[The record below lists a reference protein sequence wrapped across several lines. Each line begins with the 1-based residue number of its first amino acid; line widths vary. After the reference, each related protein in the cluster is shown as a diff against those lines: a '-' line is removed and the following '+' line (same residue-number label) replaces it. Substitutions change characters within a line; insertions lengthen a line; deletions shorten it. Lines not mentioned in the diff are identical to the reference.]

1 MSTLQLIAAVKSED
15 LAKAKE
21 LLQSGDDVNQQDEQ
35 GWTALNW
42 AAGKGWVDGVN
53 LLLENAADV
62 FRVGRDQR
70 TPYKIALAA
79 GHAAVVRILLDAEK
93 RTGKPTSESK
103 REYCK
108 AYGLGDLRRFSG
120 WTESKINWKVDT
132 ESGADSESA
141 CERFSDEDI
150 VFLHSDLTVT
160 QSMWHNEN
168 IIFNR
173 ITPEWQAFCTE
184 TLQFHVPTDLD
195 LIAAPVTDASAA

>member
-1 MSTLQLIAAVKSED
+1 MSTLQLIAAVKGGD

-21 LLQSGDDVNQQDEQ
+21 LLQSGDDINQQDEQ

-42 AAGKGWVDGVN
+42 AAGKGWVDGVT
-53 LLLENAADV
+53 LLLENGADV
-62 FRVGRDQR
+62 FRAGRDQR

-79 GHAAVVRILLDAEK
+79 GHAAVVRILLEAEK

-108 AYGLGDLRRFSG
+108 AYSLSDFRRFSG
-120 WTESKINWKVDT
+120 WTESKINWKVDS

-141 CERFSDEDI
+141 CERLSDEDI

-184 TLQFHVPTDLD
+184 TLQFKVPTDLD
-195 LIAAPVTDASAA
+195 LIAAPVMEASAA

>member
-79 GHAAVVRILLDAEK
+79 GHAAVTRILLEAEK

-108 AYGLGDLRRFSG
+108 AYSLSDLRRFSG
-120 WTESKINWKVDT
+120 WTESEINWKVDT
-132 ESGADSESA
+132 ESGANSESA
-141 CERFSDEDI
+141 YERFSDEDI

-173 ITPEWQAFCTE
+173 ITPEWQAFCIE
-184 TLQFHVPTDLD
+184 TLQFQVPTDLD
-195 LIAAPVTDASAA
+195 LIAAPMTEASAA